1 MKGLLLLL
9 WLDSPVWKES
19 LYTQCF
25 PGGSVVKN
33 RSANVGE
40 AREAGSVLG
49 SGRSPGGGHGNPF
62 LYSCLENHT
71 DRGAWWAIVC
81 GVTESNMIEHT
92 SYT

>member
-1 MKGLLLLL
+1 MILQFGRKA
-9 WLDSPVWKES
+9 
-19 LYTQCF
+19 LYTQFF

-33 RSANVGE
+33 WSANVGE
-40 AREAGSVLG
+40 PRDPGSILG
-49 SGRSPGGGHGNPF
+49 PGRSPGGGHGNPL

-81 GVTESNMIEHT
+81 GLTKSNMTEHT